1 MPKWVKEIPQKLPS
15 TKVENLTG
23 KETINLIKNTPNRT
37 EFNVFLTEQRL
48 IQINTIYFPGW
59 QAYVN
64 GEHAKILYNN
74 PNGLISLNLNKGAN
88 NVEIRFAETT
98 VGHLA
103 DLVSIIS
110 IGYLLIFILARK
122 KIKK

>member
-1 MPKWVKEIPQKLPS
+1 MP
-15 TKVENLTG
+15 
-23 KETINLIKNTPNRT
+23 INWRIT
-37 EFNVFLTEQRL
+37 
-48 IQINTIYFPGW
+48 INTIYFPGW

-64 GEHAKILYNN
+64 GEPAGILYNN
-74 PNGLISLNLNKGAN
+74 PNGLISLSLNKGDN
-88 NVEIRFAETT
+88 NVEVKFSETA

-103 DLVSIIS
+103 DLISIIS